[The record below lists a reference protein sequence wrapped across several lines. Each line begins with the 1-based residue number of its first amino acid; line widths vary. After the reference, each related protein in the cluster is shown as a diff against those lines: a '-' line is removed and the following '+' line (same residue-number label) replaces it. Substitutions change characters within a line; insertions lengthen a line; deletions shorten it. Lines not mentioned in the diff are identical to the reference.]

1 MSIVRSLLP
10 GGAADQMV
18 PCAVCGTPFRPLRTR
33 GECPLCGWQ
42 AIAPARRLPFPG
54 IDQLDL
60 AVVLAVT
67 AINLGLLLIL
77 VLVISKQ

>member
-10 GGAADQMV
+10 RGDADRLL
-18 PCAVCGTPFRPLRTR
+18 PCAVCATPFRPGRTR
-33 GECPLCGWQ
+33 GECPVCGWQ
-42 AIAPARRLPFPG
+42 ALAPSRRLPFPG

-67 AINLGLLLIL
+67 AINLGLLLVL
-77 VLVISKQ
+77 VLVISKR